1 MQSPEQ
7 KEKEVKDFLV
17 ASGFVSARES
27 AVLSDDELRRAHA
40 RALGVPFVELSR
52 DDISLKTLSFIPE
65 PVSRHHSAVAFNE
78 TERGVEVA
86 VLDLED
92 VEVLQDMQ
100 LPKRVLPRLTSRES
114 MTRALLI
121 YQKVLKEQYG
131 DEITRALAN
140 ESVNELID
148 VLLRHAL
155 TSGACT
161 IYIEERPEG
170 VSVRYRITHAL
181 YEAMMLPT
189 RVTETLFG
197 VLGKLINAKVDIG
210 EAVRIRGHHAQSVS
224 GRKSTLHLVRDG
236 SGRHGFTLETL
247 GFHGYGLERVH
258 EALAHKS
265 GIILVSGEKGS
276 GRTTTLYTLLD
287 LLVSPSRTISTVE
300 EKVEL
305 KFPRVSQAQVDNSV
319 GLTTAAALRS
329 VLRHDPDVVLVGD
342 ISDVQTA
349 LVVAQAARRGV
360 LVLAGIEA
368 HSAASGVEKLLAFG
382 VSEAVL
388 EQTLRLSAGVALA
401 SKIKEP
407 MRRTLARDEDRSLEK
422 SVDFVKILTALKDE
436 GVVDRSAQWKDVK
449 FAFDGVDTGKNIGL
463 QEVFS
468 FGQETELS
476 LAEDRVFKAARGD
489 VTMV

>member
-1 MQSPEQ
+1 MRSGEQ

-17 ASGFVSARES
+17 ASGFVSAREG
-27 AVLSDDELRRAHA
+27 AMLGDDELRRAHA
-40 RALGVPFVELSR
+40 CALGVPFVELSR
-52 DDISLKTLSFIPE
+52 DDISLDTLSFIPE

-100 LPKRVLPRLTSRES
+100 LPKRILPRLTSQES

-121 YQKVLKEQYG
+121 YQKVLKERYG

-140 ESVNELID
+140 ESADELVD

-155 TSGACT
+155 AAGART
-161 IYIEERPEG
+161 IHIEERSG
-170 VSVRYRITHAL
+170 GISVQYRIAHAL
-181 YEAMMLPT
+181 YEAMMLPA
-189 RVTETLFG
+189 RVAESLFG
-197 VLGKLINAKVDIG
+197 TLAKLVNVKVDAG
-210 EAVRIRGHHAQSVS
+210 ESVRVRGHHTH
-224 GRKSTLHLVRDG
+224 GTTNKRSTLHLVRDG

-247 GFHGYGLERVH
+247 GFYGYGLERVH

-287 LLVSPSRTISTVE
+287 LLVSPSRNIATVE

-305 KFPRVSQAQVDNSV
+305 KFPRVSQVQVDHSV

-329 VLRHDPDVVLVGD
+329 ALRHDPDVVLVGD

-368 HSAASGVEKLLAFG
+368 ASATAGVDKLLALG
-382 VSEAVL
+382 MSQTTL
-388 EQTLRLSAGVALA
+388 EQVLRLSVGIALA
-401 SKIKEP
+401 VKIKEP
-407 MRRTLARDEDRSLEK
+407 TMRTLARDEERSLEE

-436 GVVDRSAQWKDVK
+436 GVVDRSTQWKDVE
-449 FAFDGVDTGKNIGL
+449 FAVEGTETGGYAGL

-468 FGQETELS
+468 FDQEAGLS
-476 LAEDRVFKAARGD
+476 LAEDRLFKAARGE
-489 VTMV
+489 VTVV